1 MFDQSIT
8 KKVILSFTLASLL
21 LVGALAQGDTKPV
34 KPAPTAKPARVD
46 CSTVTDAD
54 IVKSIQDKI
63 KADPKFK
70 DQLQQINVSS
80 DGRVV
85 TLDGRVKGKAAK
97 VLIGKY
103 AKSVQCVKSVVNN
116 LSPKLTVGC
125 SSGQKLCGD
134 ICISAK
140 SGCNIMN

>member
-1 MFDQSIT
+1 MLNQSIT
-8 KKVILSFTLASLL
+8 KKVILLFSLASLL
-21 LVGALAQGDTKPV
+21 LVGALAQGNKKPV
-34 KPAPTAKPARVD
+34 KPAKPAKVD

-54 IVKSIQDKI
+54 IVKTIQDKI

-85 TLDGRVKGKAAK
+85 TLDGRVKGEAAK
-97 VLIGKY
+97 KTVGKY
-103 AKSVQCVKSVVNN
+103 AKSASCVKSVVNN
-116 LSPKLTVGC
+116 LSTKLKVGC
-125 SSGQKLCGD
+125 GAGQKLCGD
-134 ICISAK
+134 ICISSK

>member
-1 MFDQSIT
+1 MLTQSIT
-8 KKVILSFTLASLL
+8 QKIILLFSLASLL
-21 LVGALAQGDTKPV
+21 LVGALAQGDKKPA
-34 KPAPTAKPARVD
+34 KPAPPANVD

-63 KADPKFK
+63 KADPAFQ
-70 DQLQQINVSS
+70 DQLKQINVSS

-85 TLDGRVKGKAAK
+85 TLDGRVKGNAAK
-97 VLIGKY
+97 ITIGKY
-103 AKSVQCVKSVVNN
+103 AKSVKCVKSVTNN
-116 LSPKLTVGC
+116 LSPKLKVGC
-125 SSGQKLCGD
+125 GAGQKLCGD

>member
-1 MFDQSIT
+1 MLNQSIT
-8 KKVILSFTLASLL
+8 KKVILLLSLASLL
-21 LVGALAQGDTKPV
+21 LVGALAQGDQNP
-34 KPAPTAKPARVD
+34 AKPASPAKVA

-63 KADPKFK
+63 KADPSFK
-70 DQLQQINVSS
+70 EQLQQINVSS

-85 TLDGRVKGKAAK
+85 TLDGRVKGNAAK
-97 VLIGKY
+97 TTIGKY
-103 AKSVQCVKSVVNN
+103 AKSVKCVKSVKNN
-116 LSPKLTVGC
+116 LSPKLRVGC
-125 SSGQKLCGD
+125 GAGQKLCGD

>member
-1 MFDQSIT
+1 MPKQSLT
-8 KKVILSFTLASLL
+8 QKTILLVSLTSLL
-21 LVGALAQGDTKPV
+21 LVGAFAQGDKKPA
-34 KPAPTAKPARVD
+34 KPAPPAKVD

-63 KADPKFK
+63 KADPSFK
-70 DQLQQINVSS
+70 EQLQQINVSS

-85 TLDGRVKGKAAK
+85 TLDGRVKGEAAK
-97 VLIGKY
+97 NTIGKY
-103 AKSVQCVKSVVNN
+103 AKSVKCVKRVTNN
-116 LSPKLTVGC
+116 LSPKLQVGC
-125 SSGQKLCGD
+125 GAGQKLCGD